1 MQAVGRAR
9 AMPLRRAVG
18 AVPVPVARLDAV
30 EKHVA
35 KVRARALTFARALR
49 KPPFHPET
57 VHRLRTHLR
66 RLQACAEFLQRPR
79 IAAPLAGFGSGLSGL
94 RTLSIFSQV
103 LPRPAG
109 TVPHPTR

>member
-18 AVPVPVARLDAV
+18 TVPAPSVRLDAV
-30 EKHVA
+30 EKHVT
-35 KVRARALTFARALR
+35 KVRTRALAFARALR

-66 RLQACAEFLQRPR
+66 RLQAYAEFLQRPR
-79 IAAPLAGFGSGLSGL
+79 IAAPVAECVSWVSALCTLYVFQPLLSRWGASG
-94 RTLSIFSQV
+94 
-103 LPRPAG
+103 PDC
-109 TVPHPTR
+109 